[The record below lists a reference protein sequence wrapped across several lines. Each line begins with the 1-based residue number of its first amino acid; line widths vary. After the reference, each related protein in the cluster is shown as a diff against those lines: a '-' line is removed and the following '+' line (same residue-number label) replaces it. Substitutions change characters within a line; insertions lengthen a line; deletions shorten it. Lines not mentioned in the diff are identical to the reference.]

1 MSNEFTIFSIG
12 LHQESTLNPCL
23 FILVMDKLTGHG
35 LDIHYRCILFVN
47 DIVLV
52 DENLDRINS
61 KLGLRRQTLK
71 TRSFKLS
78 RNETRYMRC
87 NFNNKVLLSKSSMY
101 LRSIFQQ
108 DKYIDEVE

>member
-12 LHQESTLNPCL
+12 LHQESALNPCL
-23 FILVMDKLTGHG
+23 FILVMDKLIGHG
-35 LDIHYRCILFVN
+35 LDIHYWCILFVN

-61 KLGLRRQTLK
+61 KLGLHRQTLK

-101 LRSIFQQ
+101 LRSIIQQ
-108 DKYIDEVE
+108 DK